1 MKSLHGIRAETLLF
15 FTLIFL
21 AISVPLFSAAPLEAE
36 TADAPTAAPTDALSD
51 SLAARYEKEG
61 MYSHAVLEYKR
72 SLFLADRSG
81 EAENPEDWH
90 AIARCYANEGNYAA
104 ASSAFARFMESD
116 PEYTADICDL
126 ELSLIDKNGFA
137 GFYRIRLVS
146 LLRMEMSDRA
156 ARKKILILNGKA
168 AVLGSEWENVRAI
181 LELLSDESFI
191 DDEARERGE
200 KTIVEAEALKPL
212 SPALTGVMSA
222 IIPGSGQ
229 ALAGYPLD
237 GTKAL
242 AINASAVGL
251 SVFSLSQ
258 GDLTGLLLFDVPLF
272 ARFYLGNTDN
282 ARKAAGEHDDRKK
295 AAMKDTLLKLLFEN
309 AG

>member
-1 MKSLHGIRAETLLF
+1 MPQR
-15 FTLIFL
+15 
-21 AISVPLFSAAPLEAE
+21 
-36 TADAPTAAPTDALSD
+36 
-51 SLAARYEKEG
+51 R
-61 MYSHAVLEYKR
+61 R
-72 SLFLADRSG
+72 
-81 EAENPEDWH
+81 
-90 AIARCYANEGNYAA
+90 
-104 ASSAFARFMESD
+104 AFARFMESD

-229 ALAGYPLD
+229 ALAGYPAGRYESAGDQCVGRRPFGLF
-237 GTKAL
+237 AL
-242 AINASAVGL
+242 AGRFNR
-251 SVFSLSQ
+251 
-258 GDLTGLLLFDVPLF
+258 F
-272 ARFYLGNTDN
+272 AFV
-282 ARKAAGEHDDRKK
+282 
-295 AAMKDTLLKLLFEN
+295 
-309 AG
+309 